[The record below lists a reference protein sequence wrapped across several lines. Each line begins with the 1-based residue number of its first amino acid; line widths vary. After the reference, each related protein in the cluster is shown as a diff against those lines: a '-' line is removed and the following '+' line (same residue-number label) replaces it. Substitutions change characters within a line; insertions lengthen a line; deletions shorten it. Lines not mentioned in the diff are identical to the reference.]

1 MELRDYLAV
10 LKRRWWQIILVALL
24 TVGVALAASA
34 VVPPRYDS
42 QAFLRVIPSAP
53 AQAGTLYESI
63 LTADLLAKTYREL
76 FASDYIAI
84 QAMREL
90 GSDQTVREF
99 KKHVSVELM
108 PDTELL
114 VITASAEEAQE
125 ARRIAEVMAQQAI
138 AFVGNASR
146 AETVTVEVPPL
157 APDRPTW
164 PRPSI
169 AVAAGLGFGLALG
182 MALTLVF
189 EYLGAKVERS
199 SELEEKSGLVV
210 LGQIPRIVG
219 AGAHANVFAE
229 ANNPMAEHFR
239 HLRTSVLYAMDSQ
252 KLDSLLVT
260 SAEPKQGKTSIASN
274 LAVALAKTGKHVLL
288 VDADMRIPQV
298 HEFFSLTNAKG
309 LSEFLHGDVTF
320 EDVLQDSGYDSLTV
334 ISAGQRPEEP
344 AELLGSARLT
354 EFLRQAR
361 AHADLLIL
369 DSPPAITV
377 TDSVILAARVD
388 GVLLVIDRLQRLETV
403 RRVKSALSMVGA
415 NILGVAFNRA
425 EVERGSSK
433 SNYYY
438 YVGGGSDSSHEEPK
452 KDGG

>member
-10 LKRRWWQIILVALL
+10 LKRRWWQIALVALL
-24 TVGVALAASA
+24 TVGVALGASA

-42 QAFLRVIPSAP
+42 QAFLRVVPSGP
-53 AQAGTLYESI
+53 AQPGSLYESI

-84 QAMREL
+84 AAMREL
-90 GSDQTVREF
+90 GSDDTVREF
-99 KKHVSVELM
+99 KKTVSVELM

-114 VITASAEEAQE
+114 VITASAQKPDEAK
-125 ARRIAEVMAQQAI
+125 RIAEVMAKQAI
-138 AFVGNASR
+138 GFVGRSSR

-164 PRPSI
+164 PQPTV

-189 EYLGAKVERS
+189 EYMGARVERS
-199 SELEEKSGLVV
+199 TELEEKTGLTV

-219 AGAHANVFAE
+219 SGAHANVFAE
-229 ANNPMAEHFR
+229 ANNPQAEHFR

-288 VDADMRIPQV
+288 VDGDMRVPQV
-298 HEFFSLTNAKG
+298 HDFFSLPNAKG

-334 ISAGQRPEEP
+334 IPAGQRPEEP

-403 RRVKSALSMVGA
+403 RRVKNALSMVGA

-425 EVERGSSK
+425 EIERGSSK
-433 SNYYY
+433 NNYYY
-438 YVGGGSDSSHEEPK
+438 YVGGSDSGPKEPDK
-452 KDGG
+452 AGG